1 MPRVGAYA
9 AGGVNVALNVV
20 VFLVGALAV
29 SATVASAVRTV
40 VLPRGIPA
48 KLSSF
53 VFVNVRRI
61 FNLRLRRSAS
71 YEDRDRVM
79 ASFAPLSLLLL
90 AVTWLAIVLSGY
102 TAMFWALGAHPVR
115 EAVTVSGSS
124 LFTLGFDRPPDL
136 PKVAMTFTEATLGLS
151 LAALLI
157 TYLPSLYAA
166 FSRRESMVTLLEI
179 RAGSPPSGVEMIERY
194 YLIHSFRELD
204 DAWPTWESW
213 FVELEETHTSLPSIV
228 FFRSPQPDHS
238 WVTAAGAVLDAA
250 ALFRSCVPEHQPR
263 ADLCLRSGYLALR
276 RIADFFGIPYDPD
289 PSPDDPVTVARDEF
303 DAAYDRL
310 GDAGVSLVEDREQ
323 AWKDF
328 KGWRVNY
335 DTVLVTLAALVMAPY
350 APWSSDR
357 SVAFRVR
364 VLRKVR

>member
-1 MPRVGAYA
+1 
-9 AGGVNVALNVV
+9 VNVAVNVAV
-20 VFLVGALAV
+20 LIVGAAV
-29 SATVASAVRTV
+29 VLATVGSAVRTV

-53 VFVNVRRI
+53 VFVTVRRV
-61 FNLRLRRSAS
+61 FNLRLRRVES
-71 YEDRDRVM
+71 YGDRDRIM
-79 ASFAPLSLLLL
+79 ASYAPLALLLL
-90 AVTWLAIVLSGY
+90 AVAWLVIVLGGY
-102 TAMFWALGAHPVR
+102 SAMFWALGAHPVR
-115 EAVTVSGSS
+115 EALTLSGSS

-136 PKVAMTFTEATLGLS
+136 PKTVLTFTEATLGLS

-166 FSRRESMVTLLEI
+166 FSRREAMVTLLEI
-179 RAGSPPSGVEMIERY
+179 RAGGPPSGVAMIERY
-194 YLIHSFRELD
+194 YRIHSFKDLD
-204 DAWPTWESW
+204 EAWPTWESW
-213 FVELEETHTSLPSIV
+213 FVELEETHTSLPSLV

-276 RIADFFGIPYDPD
+276 RIADFFGIPYEPD
-289 PSPDDPVTVARDEF
+289 PNADDPITVARDEF

-310 GDAGVSLVEDREQ
+310 ADAGISLREDRDQ
-323 AWKDF
+323 AWRDF

-335 DTVLVTLAALVMAPY
+335 DSVLVTLAALVMAPY

-364 VLRKVR
+364 VLRRVR